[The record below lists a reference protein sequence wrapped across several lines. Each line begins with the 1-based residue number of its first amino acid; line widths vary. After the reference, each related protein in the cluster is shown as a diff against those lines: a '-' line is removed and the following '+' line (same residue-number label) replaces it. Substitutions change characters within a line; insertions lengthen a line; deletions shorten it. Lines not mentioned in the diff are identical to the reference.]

1 MIQKKEIVMANILIH
16 NEIKKAIARCE
27 PTRIA
32 VAFIGEDWKTFM
44 PNHEILQ
51 SIIVSPTIGSNPE
64 AITHLAQSIGW
75 DKIFFLDE
83 LHAKIYIG
91 KESAIV
97 GSANLTNNG
106 LDGERLIELC
116 VEINDEENLK
126 KINRFFDELVEK
138 AKTRYPSVTEKKI
151 KLNELYKIRN
161 SAISNCII
169 KEKPQKKWSSNSFEN
184 FEFNDQFYVAWYQKV
199 DLEYSNEVKNIA
211 DFIENEIH
219 FSNKDHVEKNK
230 WVLAWP
236 ITYKNKPHK
245 LIKPFWLYIHEIFE
259 NGIIDEGYD
268 YPKLAIQRSDKK
280 TPRPPFELTDEVVA
294 AFRWAVQDE
303 EVAKYL
309 IQSDREIFDL
319 SYSNKGI
326 PLLIKKMK
334 EYLAKTREPQSPL
347 AFRENRS
354 ETGFS

>member
-1 MIQKKEIVMANILIH
+1 MVNILIH

-32 VAFIGEDWKTFM
+32 VAFIGEDWKTFL

-138 AKTRYPSVTEKKI
+138 AKARYPSVKEKKI
-151 KLNELYKIRN
+151 KLNELYKTRN

-169 KEKPQKKWSSNSFEN
+169 KEKTPKRENINSFEN
-184 FEFNDQFYVAWYQKV
+184 FQFNDQFYVSWYRKV
-199 DLEYSNEVKNIA
+199 KNFEYSEDAKNI
-211 DFIENEIH
+211 ENLIKSDLHIPNEEPI
-219 FSNKDHVEKNK
+219 EKNK
-230 WVLAWP
+230 WILMWL
-236 ITYKNKPHK
+236 ITEKNKPHK
-245 LIKPFWLYIHEIFE
+245 SRKPFWLYIHEIFE
-259 NGIIDEGYD
+259 NGVIYD
-268 YPKLAIQRSDKK
+268 GHEYLKLVAQRSDKPI
-280 TPRPPFELTDEVVA
+280 PRP
-294 AFRWAVQDE
+294 R
-303 EVAKYL
+303 
-309 IQSDREIFDL
+309 
-319 SYSNKGI
+319 SN
-326 PLLIKKMK
+326 
-334 EYLAKTREPQSPL
+334 
-347 AFRENRS
+347 
-354 ETGFS
+354 